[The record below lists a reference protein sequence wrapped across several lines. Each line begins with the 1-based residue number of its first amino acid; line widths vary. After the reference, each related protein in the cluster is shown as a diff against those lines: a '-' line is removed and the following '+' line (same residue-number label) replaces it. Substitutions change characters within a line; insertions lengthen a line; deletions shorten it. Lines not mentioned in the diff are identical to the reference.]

1 MTWLDDLTL
10 DTVVVHLTTGRS
22 LKGNKRSVY
31 DDSIVL
37 ADARV
42 LMDEGMSQMLNGEVI
57 LPRERVEFIQTVPPE
72 AT

>member
-37 ADARV
+37 ADADGRGDV
-42 LMDEGMSQMLNGEVI
+42 ADAQRRGHS
-57 LPRERVEFIQTVPPE
+57 
-72 AT
+72 AA